1 MKKPIETVLYST
13 AGVVAMALILIGF
26 NVITGTVKGR
36 ADLTKEKA
44 YTLSAGTRAIL
55 RKLETPV
62 KVRFYCTQSEN
73 ATPETVYLKG
83 YAKNVED
90 LLAEY
95 KQVSGGKVLVEKY
108 NPLPDSDAEDS
119 ARLDGIEG
127 QQLSNGEKFYL
138 GLSVSYGLD
147 EKQAI
152 PFLAPNRE
160 RLLEYDVSRA
170 ISRVMT
176 PEKPVVG
183 IMSPMPVFG
192 MPANPM
198 MQQMGR
204 GAGQEPWVLVNE
216 LKNDFNVKRVGM
228 DVDKIDDDIKVLLVI
243 HPRDITDKAQ
253 FAIDQFVMRG
263 GKLMAFLD
271 PLPLIDAKEQNQM
284 LGSIPNSGSTMDKLL
299 KAWGISI
306 DTTKVVADLNY
317 KMQVGGRNGQPQD
330 APAFLSLTAGGINT
344 DDILTSQID
353 NIWLPFAGALTG
365 TPVQGLKETVL
376 LKSTKQSQLVDGFM
390 ANLSGENVLKEFKP
404 SGTEYAL
411 AVRLEGKF
419 KTAFPNGKPE
429 DKKDEAKKDGDKKPE
444 DKAADKKPDDSLKE
458 TKTDNAVILVGDA
471 DMLYDHFALR
481 QIQSPFGNM
490 SMAMNGNLNF
500 AQNAVEQLA
509 GDSNLISVRSRATQ
523 NRPFT
528 VVKKMQAEA
537 EENYRSKIKE
547 MEDSLAE
554 TQRQLNELQQKKD
567 KNQRFILS
575 PEQQAA
581 VENFR
586 KKEAEVKIK
595 LKEERKKLRR
605 DIDSLENRLKWYN
618 IAAMPIV
625 VSLSGLTLAFYKRK
639 RTAAK

>member
-1 MKKPIETVLYST
+1 MKKPAETILYSSI
-13 AGVVAMALILIGF
+13 GVVAMAVILIAF
-26 NVITGTVKGR
+26 NIITSTVKSR
-36 ADLTKEKA
+36 VDLTKEKA

-55 RKLETPV
+55 HRLESPV
-62 KVRFYCTQSEN
+62 KIRFYCTQSEN
-73 ATPETVYLKG
+73 ATPETVFLKG
-83 YAKNVED
+83 YAKSVED

-95 KQVSGGKVLVEKY
+95 KQASGGKLIVEKY
-108 NPLPDSDAEDS
+108 NPQPDSDAEDS

-127 QQLSNGEKFYL
+127 EPLSNGEKFYL
-138 GLSVSYGLD
+138 GLAVSYGVD
-147 EKQAI
+147 EKQSI

-160 RLLEYDVSRA
+160 RLLEYDISRA
-170 ISRVMT
+170 ISRVIT

-192 MPANPM
+192 MPSNPM
-198 MQQMGR
+198 MMQMGQR
-204 GAGQEPWVLVNE
+204 GQEPWVLVNE
-216 LKNDFNVKRVGM
+216 LKNDFNVKRVAM

-253 FAIDQFVMRG
+253 YAIDQFIMRG

-284 LGSIPNSGSTMDKLL
+284 LGSIPNSGSSLDKLF
-299 KAWGISI
+299 KAWGISF

-317 KMQVGGRNGQPQD
+317 KMQLGGRNGQPQD
-330 APAFLSLTAGGINT
+330 APAFLSVTADGISN

-353 NIWLPFAGALTG
+353 NIWFPFAGAFSG
-365 TPVQGLKETVL
+365 TPVAGLKETVL
-376 LKSTKQSQLVDGFM
+376 IKSTKQSQLVDGFM
-390 ANLSGENVLKEFKP
+390 ANLSGDSVMKDFKP

-411 AVRLEGKF
+411 AIRLAGKF

-429 DKKDEAKKDGDKKPE
+429 DKKDDEKKD
-444 DKAADKKPDDSLKE
+444 ADKKPDDKPAE
-458 TKTDNAVILVGDA
+458 TKTDNSLKETAQDNVVILVGDA
-471 DMLYDHFALR
+471 DMVYDHFALR
-481 QIQSPFGNM
+481 TVQSVFGNM

-537 EENYRSKIKE
+537 EEKYRSRIKE
-547 MEDSLAE
+547 LEDGLAD
-554 TQRQLNELQQKKD
+554 TQRQLNELQQKKE
-567 KNQRFILS
+567 NGQRFILS

-586 KKEAEVKIK
+586 KKEADVKIK
-595 LKEERKKLRR
+595 LKTERKELKR
-605 DIDSLENRLKWYN
+605 DIDSLETRLKWYN
-618 IAAMPIV
+618 IAAMPIL
-625 VSLSGLTLAFYKRK
+625 VSASGLTLAFYKRK